1 MTEENKSVQLDN
13 KQDEI
18 IDVRLP
24 RKDYETLREVIE
36 RENAYT
42 WFKTTI
48 RSWWVWAIAG
58 GLISI
63 FTLSD
68 VIKGVFK

>member
-1 MTEENKSVQLDN
+1 MADTEHN
-13 KQDEI
+13 KQDEV

-42 WFKTTI
+42 WFKSTM

-58 GLISI
+58 GAISLI
-63 FTLSD
+63 TLGDSL
-68 VIKGVFK
+68 KGVFK